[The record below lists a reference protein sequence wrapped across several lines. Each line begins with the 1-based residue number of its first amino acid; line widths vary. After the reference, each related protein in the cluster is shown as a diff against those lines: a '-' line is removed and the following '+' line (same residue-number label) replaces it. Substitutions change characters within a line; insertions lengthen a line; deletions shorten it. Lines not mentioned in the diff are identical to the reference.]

1 LIALTTGL
9 VMCLPGTA
17 LAVPETPE
25 NCQAVFTP
33 GSQELTTTCHVDG
46 SEKSGA
52 DGAQNAGSRTSRPSC
67 ELRPP
72 ATFCLG
78 TSACY
83 IRDGVVPYAPPKSAP
98 PKPDAQ
104 WVVRVCTAADGT
116 SAGEAIWLTDDAVPV
131 EPPLI
136 VQARDAVGQLPL
148 TRTRIVTDPPARSVV
163 GLETYFSPADEP
175 RVLRGTSAFGLV
187 AVATP
192 AELIV
197 ETGENGGT
205 EITCDVPVTQRCM
218 HVYGRSSVGQARA
231 VDGQPAYGLT
241 ARTRWRITYE
251 QGGEQV
257 DIPDAPTAVT
267 GPPATT
273 LLPVAEIQSVVTRDG

>member
-1 LIALTTGL
+1 VIALTTCL

-17 LAVPETPE
+17 LAAPETRE

-33 GSQELTTTCHVDG
+33 GSQKLTTKCHVDG
-46 SEKSGA
+46 SETSGA
-52 DGAQNAGSRTSRPSC
+52 DGAQNAGSQTGRPSC
-67 ELRPP
+67 ELRAP

-98 PKPDAQ
+98 PEPDAQ
-104 WVVRVCTAADGT
+104 WVVRVCAAADGT
-116 SAGEAIWLTDDAVPV
+116 SAGEAIWLTDDAAPV

-148 TRTRIVTDPPARSVV
+148 TKTRIETDPPARSIV
-163 GLETYFSPADEP
+163 GLETYFSPANQP

-192 AELIV
+192 AKLII
-197 ETGENGGT
+197 ETGESG
-205 EITCDVPVTQRCM
+205 EIACDVPVTKQCM
-218 HVYGRSSVGQARA
+218 HVYGRSSVGQARV

-257 DIPDAPTAVT
+257 EIPDAPTAVT